1 MEPITTLLLYGA
13 LLAPAIST
21 SAPRWSAD
29 TGVTARRVVAE
40 RTTYLSPLWV
50 SLETGSAVYTFSP
63 NQFPSQIN
71 RIISTLESYRT
82 LGYGWGGEESLVPNG
97 ASIDAAIQFVR
108 SMPAGI
114 ELPSP
119 MISYE
124 GQIGLYWSSTVGYV
138 SLDFENNGHASLY
151 SRNRQV
157 DSDYFVDDIKL
168 SECNQSWY
176 EEALSTL
183 NSSSLN
189 TAA

>member
-21 SAPRWSAD
+21 SAPKWSAD

-40 RTTYLSPLWV
+40 QTVYLPPHLV
-50 SLETGSAVYTFSP
+50 PLETGGVVYTFSP
-63 NQFPSQIN
+63 NHFPSQIN

-82 LGYGWGGEESLVPNG
+82 LGNGWGGEESLMPSG
-97 ASIDAAIQFVR
+97 ASIDAAIQFIR

-124 GQIGLYWSSTVGYV
+124 GQIGLYWSSTTGYV
-138 SLDFENNGHASLY
+138 SLDFESIGHASLY

-157 DSDYFVDDIKL
+157 GREYFIDDIKL

-176 EEALSTL
+176 EEALSAL
-183 NSSSLN
+183 NSSSLRN
-189 TAA
+189 AA

>member
-21 SAPRWSAD
+21 SAPKWSAD
-29 TGVTARRVVAE
+29 AGVTARRVVAE
-40 RTTYLSPLWV
+40 RNTYFSPQLV
-50 SLETGSAVYTFSP
+50 SIETGGAVYKFSP
-63 NQFPSQIN
+63 NHFPSQII

-82 LGYGWGGEESLVPNG
+82 LGDGWGGEESLIPNG

-108 SMPAGI
+108 SMPAGV

-124 GQIGLYWSSTVGYV
+124 GQIGLYWSSTAGYV
-138 SLDFENNGHASLY
+138 SIDFESNGHASLY

-157 DSDYFVDDIKL
+157 GSDYFVDDIKL

-176 EEALSTL
+176 EEALSAL
-183 NSSSLN
+183 SSSSSR